1 MAASD
6 LMSVDGYE
14 FERGFP
20 TAETVGRAYD
30 DADLVRAV
38 TAYRFFYP
46 SVSAVCVYDGNID
59 SGMVA
64 NRKFCV
70 VRGAVGVSG
79 FTMKSATPYVGLS
92 LDGSAGPV

>member
-1 MAASD
+1 VVPTTIFEEAVAMA
-6 LMSVDGYE
+6 LMTVQGYE
-14 FERGFP
+14 FDGGFP
-20 TAETVGRAYD
+20 TADAVRRAYD
-30 DADLVRAV
+30 DADLVRAI

-70 VRGAVGVSG
+70 VRDAVG
-79 FTMKSATPYVGLS
+79 
-92 LDGSAGPV
+92 